1 MAISHALVVDDS
13 KSARFS
19 LKKLLQKINIQVE
32 FAASAEDALMYLD
45 SKLPDIIFMD
55 HLMPGMD
62 GFEATQAIKSKE
74 EWQHI
79 PVVMCTSKEGQE
91 YRDMAHQLGVIGIL
105 PKPASMKEVNDVL
118 AKVGGVSEPALAADN
133 VELAPSKVK
142 EIAID
147 VVRSVTMD
155 TIENAIES
163 KLRAHTLKIFEQNK
177 QLTQDL
183 LDQQI
188 ETTRQEI
195 SHQALERTQIY
206 VEEASGKI
214 INHII
219 DDILEAQFNDLSN
232 QIMQQVNNQFMELK
246 SEIETLRTPDTDQL
260 EEVKNIAKFVAAHKA
275 SEAAEQTAR
284 DIATEAAATAA
295 EEKAQEALMPALDAF
310 QTSLQSSLNK
320 LWFFSLL
327 AAGLGLTAIGLSLF
341 F

>member
-1 MAISHALVVDDS
+1 MVISNALVVDDS

-19 LKKLLQKINIQVE
+19 LKKLLQKINIEVE
-32 FAASAEDALMYLD
+32 FAASAEDALMYLEA
-45 SKLPDIIFMD
+45 KKPDIVFMD

-62 GFEATQAIKSKE
+62 GFEATKVMKSNE
-74 EWQHI
+74 QLAHI

-91 YRDMAHQLGVIGIL
+91 YRDMAEQLGVAGIL
-105 PKPASMKEVNDVL
+105 PKPASLKEVNDVL
-118 AKVGGVSEPALAADN
+118 EKLGGTTEKPGA
-133 VELAPSKVK
+133 ELGLDIKTARVK

-183 LDQQI
+183 LSQQI

-195 SHQALERTQIY
+195 SHQALERTQLY
-206 VEEASGKI
+206 VEEASSKI

-219 DDILEAQFNDLSN
+219 DDILEAQLNELSN

-246 SEIETLRTPDTDQL
+246 SDIEALKTPDSDHL
-260 EEVKNIAKFVAAHKA
+260 EEVKNVAKFVAAHKA

-284 DIATEAAATAA
+284 KIALEAAREIA
-295 EEKAQEALMPALDAF
+295 ETKAQEAVLPALDSF
-310 QTSLQSSLNK
+310 QDSLQSSLNK
-320 LWFFSLL
+320 LWFFALS
-327 AAGLGLTAIGLSLF
+327 AAGLGLAAIGFAVFL
-341 F
+341 

>member
-62 GFEATQAIKSKE
+62 GFEATQAIKNKK

-118 AKVGGVSEPALAADN
+118 AKVGGVSKPTLAADD

-246 SEIETLRTPDTDQL
+246 SEIETLRAPDTDQL